1 MVLFETRKT
10 KNLKSHL
17 ANLVAIANSDG
28 DFSVAEKRL
37 IFDIG
42 VKNGLSIDEVKKII
56 KSDGK
61 TIEFKAP
68 DNDAERFDELY
79 DLASMVLADGECT
92 EDELSNCIEL
102 AEKLGFRKAIT
113 GVLVRRIVTLQS
125 SSSEGEPKSKEEIK
139 ILCGDF
145 LKF

>member
-1 MVLFETRKT
+1 MVLFETKKT

-28 DFSVAEKRL
+28 EFSVAEKRL

-56 KSDGK
+56 KSDSK
-61 TIEFKAP
+61 SIEFKVP
-68 DNDAERFDELY
+68 DNDSDRFDELY
-79 DLASMVLADGECT
+79 DLVSMMLADGICS
-92 EDELSNCIEL
+92 EDEMSNCIEL

-113 GVLVRRIVTLQS
+113 GVLVRRIVTLQT
-125 SSSEGEPKSKEEIK
+125 GDEPKSREEIK
-139 ILCGDF
+139 VLCGDF
-145 LKF
+145 LNY

>member
-1 MVLFETRKT
+1 MVLFENTKT

-42 VKNGLSIDEVKKII
+42 VKNGLSIEEVKKII
-56 KSDGK
+56 KSDAK
-61 TIEFKAP
+61 SIEFKAP
-68 DNDAERFDELY
+68 DNDNERFDEVY
-79 DLASMVLADGECT
+79 DLVSMMQADGTCS
-92 EDELSNCIEL
+92 EDEMSNCIEI

-113 GVLVRRIVTLQS
+113 GVLVRRIVTLQNV
-125 SSSEGEPKSKEEIK
+125 EGGSKSKEEIK
-139 ILCGDF
+139 VLCGDF
-145 LKF
+145 LVY

>member
-1 MVLFETRKT
+1 MVLFENTKT

-56 KSDGK
+56 KSDAK
-61 TIEFKAP
+61 SIEFKAP
-68 DNDAERFDELY
+68 DNDNERFDEVY
-79 DLASMVLADGECT
+79 DLVSMMQADGVCS
-92 EDELSNCIEL
+92 EDEMSNCIEI

-113 GVLVRRIVTLQS
+113 GVLVRRIVTLQNA
-125 SSSEGEPKSKEEIK
+125 EGGSKSKEEIK
-139 ILCGDF
+139 VLCGDF
-145 LKF
+145 LVY

>member
-1 MVLFETRKT
+1 MVLFETKKT

-56 KSDGK
+56 KSDSK
-61 TIEFKAP
+61 SIEFKVP
-68 DNDAERFDELY
+68 DNDSDRFDELY
-79 DLASMVLADGECT
+79 DLVSMMLAEGVCS
-92 EDELSNCIEL
+92 EDEMSNCIEL

-113 GVLVRRIVTLQS
+113 GVLVRRIVTLQVG
-125 SSSEGEPKSKEEIK
+125 EGEAKSREEIK

-145 LKF
+145 LNF

>member
-1 MVLFETRKT
+1 MVLFETKKT

-56 KSDGK
+56 KSDSK
-61 TIEFKAP
+61 SIEFKVP
-68 DNDAERFDELY
+68 DNDSDRFDELY
-79 DLASMVLADGECT
+79 DLASMVLADGVCS

-125 SSSEGEPKSKEEIK
+125 GDGEPKSKEEIK

-145 LKF
+145 LNF

>member
-1 MVLFETRKT
+1 MVLFETKKT

-56 KSDGK
+56 KSDSK
-61 TIEFKAP
+61 SIEFKVP
-68 DNDAERFDELY
+68 DNDSDRFDELY
-79 DLASMVLADGECT
+79 DLVSMMLADGVCS
-92 EDELSNCIEL
+92 EDEMSNCIEL

-125 SSSEGEPKSKEEIK
+125 GEGEAKSREEIK

-145 LKF
+145 LNF

>member
-1 MVLFETRKT
+1 MVLFETKKT

-56 KSDGK
+56 KSDAK
-61 TIEFKAP
+61 SIEFKVP
-68 DNDAERFDELY
+68 DNDSDRFDELY
-79 DLASMVLADGECT
+79 DLASMVLADGVCT
-92 EDELSNCIEL
+92 EDEMSNCIEL

-113 GVLVRRIVTLQS
+113 GVLVRRIVTLQTG
-125 SSSEGEPKSKEEIK
+125 GEEAKSKEEIK

-145 LKF
+145 LNY

>member
-1 MVLFETRKT
+1 MLFETKKT

-42 VKNGLSIDEVKKII
+42 VKNGLSINDVKKII
-56 KSDGK
+56 KSDSK
-61 TIEFKAP
+61 SIEFKVP

-79 DLASMVLADGECT
+79 DLVSMMLADGVCS
-92 EDELSNCIEL
+92 EDEMSNCIEL

-113 GVLVRRIVTLQS
+113 GVLVRRIVTLQTG
-125 SSSEGEPKSKEEIK
+125 EGEAKNKEEIK

-145 LKF
+145 LNF

>member
-1 MVLFETRKT
+1 MVLFETKKT

-28 DFSVAEKRL
+28 EFSVAEKRL

-56 KSDGK
+56 KSDSK
-61 TIEFKAP
+61 SIEFKVP
-68 DNDAERFDELY
+68 DNDSDRFDELY
-79 DLASMVLADGECT
+79 DLVSMMLADGVCS
-92 EDELSNCIEL
+92 EDEMSNCIEL

-113 GVLVRRIVTLQS
+113 GVLVRRIVTLQAG
-125 SSSEGEPKSKEEIK
+125 EEPKSREEIK

-145 LKF
+145 LNY

>member
-68 DNDAERFDELY
+68 DNDAERFDELF
-79 DLASMVLADGECT
+79 DLASIMLADGECT

-125 SSSEGEPKSKEEIK
+125 SSEGEGKSKEEIK

-145 LKF
+145 LTF

>member
-1 MVLFETRKT
+1 MVLFETKKT

-61 TIEFKAP
+61 TIEFKTP
-68 DNDAERFDELY
+68 DNDAERFDEIY
-79 DLASMVLADGECT
+79 DLVSMMLADGVCS
-92 EDELSNCIEL
+92 EDEMSNCIEL

-113 GVLVRRIVTLQS
+113 GVLVRRIVTLQTN
-125 SSSEGEPKSKEEIK
+125 SETESKSKEEIK

-145 LKF
+145 LTF

>member
-1 MVLFETRKT
+1 MVLFETKKT

-56 KSDGK
+56 KSDAK
-61 TIEFKAP
+61 SIEFKVP
-68 DNDAERFDELY
+68 DNDSDRFDELY
-79 DLASMVLADGECT
+79 DLASMVLADGVCT
-92 EDELSNCIEL
+92 EDEMSNCIEL

-113 GVLVRRIVTLQS
+113 GVLVRRIVTLQIN
-125 SSSEGEPKSKEEIK
+125 EGEPKSKEEIK

-145 LKF
+145 LNY

>member
-1 MVLFETRKT
+1 MVLFETKKT

-56 KSDGK
+56 KSDSK
-61 TIEFKAP
+61 AIEFKVP

-79 DLASMVLADGECT
+79 DLASMMLADGECT

-113 GVLVRRIVTLQS
+113 GVLVRRIVTLQQTD
-125 SSSEGEPKSKEEIK
+125 GERKSKEEIK

>member
-1 MVLFETRKT
+1 MILFETKKT

-42 VKNGLSIDEVKKII
+42 VKNGLSINDVKKII
-56 KSDGK
+56 KSDSK
-61 TIEFKAP
+61 SIEFKVP
-68 DNDAERFDELY
+68 DNDSERFDELY
-79 DLASMVLADGECT
+79 DLVSMMLADGVCS
-92 EDELSNCIEL
+92 EDEMSNCIEL

-113 GVLVRRIVTLQS
+113 GVLVRRIVTLQTGE
-125 SSSEGEPKSKEEIK
+125 SEAKSREEIK

-145 LKF
+145 LNF

>member
-1 MVLFETRKT
+1 MVLFETKKT

-56 KSDGK
+56 KSDAK
-61 TIEFKAP
+61 SIEFKAP
-68 DNDAERFDELY
+68 ENDAERFEELF
-79 DLASMVLADGECT
+79 DLVSMMQADGEVS
-92 EDELSNCIEL
+92 EDELSNCIEI

-113 GVLVRRIVTLQS
+113 GVLVRRIVTLQNGDA
-125 SSSEGEPKSKEEIK
+125 GEKKSKEEIRL
-139 ILCGDF
+139 LCGEF
-145 LKF
+145 LNF

>member
-68 DNDAERFDELY
+68 DNDAERFDELF
-79 DLASMVLADGECT
+79 DLASMMLADGECT

-125 SSSEGEPKSKEEIK
+125 SSEGEGKSKEEIK

-145 LKF
+145 LTF

>member
-1 MVLFETRKT
+1 MVLFETKKT

-28 DFSVAEKRL
+28 NFSVAEKRL

-56 KSDGK
+56 KSDGNS
-61 TIEFKAP
+61 IEFKTP
-68 DNDAERFDELY
+68 DNDSDRFDELY
-79 DLASMVLADGECT
+79 DLVAMLLADGEWT

-125 SSSEGEPKSKEEIK
+125 GEEKKSKEEIR

-145 LKF
+145 LVY

>member
-1 MVLFETRKT
+1 MVLFETKKT

-56 KSDGK
+56 KSDSK
-61 TIEFKAP
+61 SIEFKVP
-68 DNDAERFDELY
+68 DNDSDRFDELY
-79 DLASMVLADGECT
+79 DLVSMMLADGECT
-92 EDELSNCIEL
+92 EDEMSNCIEL

-113 GVLVRRIVTLQS
+113 GVLVRRIVTLQIG
-125 SSSEGEPKSKEEIK
+125 EVEPKSKEEIK

-145 LKF
+145 LNY

>member
-1 MVLFETRKT
+1 MVLFETKKT

-28 DFSVAEKRL
+28 NFSVAEKRL

-42 VKNGLSIDEVKKII
+42 VKNGLSINDVKKII
-56 KSDGK
+56 KSDSK
-61 TIEFKAP
+61 SIEFKVP
-68 DNDAERFDELY
+68 DNDSERFDELY
-79 DLASMVLADGECT
+79 DLVSMMLADGSCS
-92 EDELSNCIEL
+92 EDEMSNCIEL

-113 GVLVRRIVTLQS
+113 GVLVRRIVTLQTG
-125 SSSEGEPKSKEEIK
+125 EGEAKSKEEIK

-145 LKF
+145 LNF

>member
-1 MVLFETRKT
+1 MVLFETKKT

-56 KSDGK
+56 KSDAK
-61 TIEFKAP
+61 SIEFKVP
-68 DNDAERFDELY
+68 DNDSDRFDELY
-79 DLASMVLADGECT
+79 DLASMVLADGVCT
-92 EDELSNCIEL
+92 EDEMSNCIEL

-113 GVLVRRIVTLQS
+113 GVLVRRIVTLQIN
-125 SSSEGEPKSKEEIK
+125 EGEPKSKEEIK

-145 LKF
+145 LTY

>member
-79 DLASMVLADGECT
+79 DLASMMLADGECT

-125 SSSEGEPKSKEEIK
+125 SSEGEGKSKEEIK

-145 LKF
+145 LTF

>member
-1 MVLFETRKT
+1 MVLFETKKT

-28 DFSVAEKRL
+28 NFSIAEKRL

-42 VKNGLSIDEVKKII
+42 VKNGLSINDVKKII

-61 TIEFKAP
+61 SIEFKAP
-68 DNDAERFDELY
+68 ENDSDRFDELY
-79 DLASMVLADGECT
+79 DLVSMMLADDECT

-113 GVLVRRIVTLQS
+113 GVLVRRIVTLQTG
-125 SSSEGEPKSKEEIK
+125 SEEAKTKEEIK
-139 ILCGDF
+139 VLCRDF
-145 LKF
+145 LNY

>member
-1 MVLFETRKT
+1 MVLFENKKT

-42 VKNGLSIDEVKKII
+42 IKNGLSIDEVKKII
-56 KSDGK
+56 KSDAK
-61 TIEFKAP
+61 SIEFKAP
-68 DNDAERFDELY
+68 DNDNERFEEVY
-79 DLASMVLADGECT
+79 DLVSMMQADGVCS
-92 EDELSNCIEL
+92 EDEMENCIEI

-113 GVLVRRIVTLQS
+113 GVLVRRIVTLQNI
-125 SSSEGEPKSKEEIK
+125 EPRKSKEEIK
-139 ILCGDF
+139 ILCADF
-145 LKF
+145 LTF

>member
-1 MVLFETRKT
+1 MVLFETKKT

-61 TIEFKAP
+61 TIEFKVP
-68 DNDAERFDELY
+68 DNDAERFDELF
-79 DLASMVLADGECT
+79 DLASMMLADGECT

-113 GVLVRRIVTLQS
+113 GVLVRRIVTLQTV
-125 SSSEGEPKSKEEIK
+125 EGERKSKEEIK

-145 LKF
+145 LNF